1 MSDSSD
7 SDSSD
12 SDYEVPVRKPMKKL
26 PQKKKEP
33 VMYRV
38 CGKCKIIK
46 TIPDF
51 PVGRYSCKDCMRD
64 YWQQYRVRERKAKSQ
79 S

>member
-7 SDSSD
+7 SDS
-12 SDYEVPVRKPMKKL
+12 DYEVPPVRKQPMKKR
-26 PQKKKEP
+26 PQKKEEP